1 MTRLILVRHCEAEGN
16 TKGVLQGRT
25 DCDVSGN
32 SAAQLELVALRL
44 RNEPLA
50 AIYSSPLRRAFKTAQ
65 AIDRYHGLEIKV
77 DPRLSEIDL
86 GDWDGRSWEEIAAQD
101 SPMLRVWNET
111 PGKFRAAGGESMR
124 EVYDRMWAA
133 ALDMVKANRGGT
145 VCAVS
150 HGCAIRNFL
159 CRALGLP
166 VDDIGRVGWCDNT
179 GLSVVDFDEA
189 LSPRVVKMNDASHI
203 PPELSVY
210 RSREGDAVDL
220 SDGGESA

>member
-16 TKGVLQGRT
+16 TKGVLQGRM

-32 SAAQLELVALRL
+32 GETQLELVALRL

-65 AIDRYHGLEIKV
+65 AINRYHGLTIAV

-101 SPMLRVWNET
+101 SLMFRVWNET
-111 PGKFRAAGGESMR
+111 PGKFRATGGESMR

-133 ALDMVKANRGGT
+133 ALDMVKANPGKT
-145 VCAVS
+145 VCVVS
-150 HGCAIRNFL
+150 HGCAIRNLL

-166 VDDIGRVGWCDNT
+166 VDDVGRVGWCDNT
-179 GLSVVDFDEA
+179 GLSVVDFDGT
-189 LSPRVVKMNDASHI
+189 LSPHVVKMNDASHI

-210 RSREGDAVDL
+210 RSREMAEEERP
-220 SDGGESA
+220 DGGESA